1 MRFDRRSIMAP
12 IGEPI
17 NRVVP
22 EPTLPGLPIQA
33 PPRPPIERLPLRS
46 PREDFLSIE
55 RLDNIP
61 KMRPIIPEP
70 TLPGLPP
77 VIPEP
82 SLPSMPPVVPE
93 PTLPSMPPVIQSP
106 VTPPN
111 IPMKPPSIGG
121 IGGINQDFRPLER
134 KTDQLFISRLDDPVM
149 KQPQ

>member
-33 PPRPPIERLPLRS
+33 PPRPPIKRLPLRS

-70 TLPGLPP
+70 TLPG
-77 VIPEP
+77 
-82 SLPSMPPVVPE
+82 MPPVVPE
-93 PTLPSMPPVIQSP
+93 PTLPGMPPVIQSP
-106 VTPPN
+106 ETPPN

-121 IGGINQDFRPLER
+121 IGGINQDFRSLQQ
-134 KTDQLFISRLDDPVM
+134 KGDQLFIT
-149 KQPQ
+149 